1 MKERV
6 GQHCRRENLLKP
18 QVSSFESPQA
28 SFAARSSLP
37 LAGQE
42 AGRDVRENAG
52 TGLDGSESPCRSSAL
67 SNLDLH
73 LSQAVE
79 CLVEMGSRDYS

>member
-6 GQHCRRENLLKP
+6 GKHCRRENLLKP
-18 QVSSFESPQA
+18 EVSSFESPQA

-42 AGRDVRENAG
+42 AGRDVREERGDG
-52 TGLDGSESPCRSSAL
+52 TWWVRESLPIISPI
-67 SNLDLH
+67 
-73 LSQAVE
+73 
-79 CLVEMGSRDYS
+79 